1 MENEEAETE
10 VQFMWNG
17 SNEDEMGYT
26 VYITRGKTDGDP
38 GRYGK
43 CPRRKVQNG
52 KLVDTNNSTNDF
64 DRDAKPSLA
73 K

>member
-1 MENEEAETE
+1 MNCGVEEYFRTPSFNETIDA
-10 VQFMWNG
+10 
-17 SNEDEMGYT
+17 GYT
-26 VYITRGKTDGDP
+26 GCGKTDGDP